1 MLITEN
7 VKSIKMCKLEKKI
20 SSPSDQ
26 PEAIT
31 IINFVVFPIYA
42 AVCFFNIYEK

>member
-1 MLITEN
+1 
-7 VKSIKMCKLEKKI
+7 MCKLEEKKT

-31 IINFVVFPIYA
+31 IINFAVFPIYA
-42 AVCFFNIYEK
+42 AVYF